1 MFVLPGC
8 KVARFPSRKNDP
20 MKTYCAFVSSPHQP
34 LSACMAVKLERGVI
48 FQDPIENFPFLNQK
62 RVPRCVIFHSV
73 LRLQLNF
80 VGSPGISFHG
90 NLAGLHLIASVFA
103 IKLNQHKFVTSAN
116 CFYID
121 QGT

>member
-1 MFVLPGC
+1 MKERSNENLLCFCVGS
-8 KVARFPSRKNDP
+8 SRVGL
-20 MKTYCAFVSSPHQP
+20 CQP
-34 LSACMAVKLERGVI
+34 LSANKAVKLERGVI
-48 FQDPIENFPFLNQK
+48 SQDPMENFAFLNQK
-62 RVPRCVIFHSV
+62 HVPLCVIFHSV

-90 NLAGLHLIASVFA
+90 NLAGLHLSVFAINTA
-103 IKLNQHKFVTSAN
+103 IKLNQHKFLTSAI